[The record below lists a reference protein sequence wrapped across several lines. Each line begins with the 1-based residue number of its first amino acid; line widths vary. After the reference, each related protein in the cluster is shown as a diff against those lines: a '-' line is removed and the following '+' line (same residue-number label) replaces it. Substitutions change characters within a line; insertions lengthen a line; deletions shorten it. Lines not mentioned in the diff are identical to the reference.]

1 MASACDIVYDTSS
14 SSCKLKPPVSTEL
27 MASKL
32 VIGGGR
38 LGFIL
43 STASI
48 DHVIMPHFPIGPP
61 AVIRRSTRL
70 GWAPFRQLIE
80 LQH

>member
-38 LGFIL
+38 FGFHFVHRIHRSRDNAAL
-43 STASI
+43 SDWSTGCNSPF
-48 DHVIMPHFPIGPP
+48 DSDGP
-61 AVIRRSTRL
+61 RS
-70 GWAPFRQLIE
+70 GS
-80 LQH
+80 

>member
-1 MASACDIVYDTSS
+1 
-14 SSCKLKPPVSTEL
+14 

-43 STASI
+43 STASL

-61 AVIRRSTRL
+61 AVIRRSTRM
-70 GWAPFRQLIE
+70 GPAPAVD
-80 LQH
+80 